1 VLHSTIKAEEAHL
14 MVKEVA
20 ARRVGGSI
28 GTTLPKDMA
37 ERLHIEPG
45 DRLFAIET
53 EGGILLTPFDPVAQ
67 KALAIAAE
75 AAKQFRGSLQE
86 LAR

>member
-1 VLHSTIKAEEAHL
+1 
-14 MVKEVA
+14 MVKEIA

-28 GTTLPKDMA
+28 GTTLPKEMA
-37 ERLHIEPG
+37 ERLHIEAG

-53 EGGILLTPFDPVAQ
+53 ESGILLTPFDPVAQ
-67 KALAIAAE
+67 QALAIAAD
-75 AAKQFRGSLQE
+75 AAKQYRESLRE

>member
-1 VLHSTIKAEEAHL
+1 

-75 AAKQFRGSLQE
+75 AAKQFRGSLHE

>member
-1 VLHSTIKAEEAHL
+1 
-14 MVKEVA
+14 MVKEIA

-75 AAKQFRGSLQE
+75 AAKQFRGSLHE

>member
-1 VLHSTIKAEEAHL
+1 

-67 KALAIAAE
+67 KALALAAE
-75 AAKQFRGSLQE
+75 AAKQFRGSLHE